1 MANKNLQIKVTLT
14 AADPINGVLT
24 LNDVKNQTVVYD
36 DTIVKTASG
45 SVATGSSVQLIAA
58 VGSSTKVVYVY
69 IKNTDITN
77 FLVLKNDAGQVWGR
91 LLPGEFSIISV
102 AQVAGFEVQADTGA
116 IVIDYALFVSP

>member
-1 MANKNLQIKVTLT
+1 MANKNLQIKLNLT

-36 DTIVKTASG
+36 DTIVKTATG
-45 SVATGSSVQLIAA
+45 SVATGSSIQLVAA

-69 IKNTDITN
+69 IKNTDIAN

-116 IVIDYALFVSP
+116 IIIEYALFRSP

>member
-116 IVIDYALFVSP
+116 IVIEYAVFVSP

>member
-1 MANKNLQIKVTLT
+1 MANKNLQINVTLT
-14 AADPINGVLT
+14 AADPINGILT

>member
-14 AADPINGVLT
+14 AADPINGILT
-24 LNDVKNQTVVYD
+24 LNDVKNQTVIYSDIDVI
-36 DTIVKTASG
+36 TKSQSIP
-45 SVATGSSVQLIAA
+45 TGSSVQLIAA

-69 IKNTDITN
+69 IKNTDIAN

>member
-1 MANKNLQIKVTLT
+1 MANKNLQIKLNLT

-24 LNDVKNQTVVYD
+24 LNDVKNQTVVYSD
-36 DTIVKTASG
+36 IDVITKSQSIP
-45 SVATGSSVQLIAA
+45 TGSSVQLIAA

-69 IKNTDITN
+69 IKNTDIAN

>member
-1 MANKNLQIKVTLT
+1 MANKNLQIKLNLT

-69 IKNTDITN
+69 IKNTDIAN

>member
-69 IKNTDITN
+69 IKNTDIAN

>member
-1 MANKNLQIKVTLT
+1 MANKNLQINVTLT
-14 AADPINGVLT
+14 AADPINGILT
-24 LNDVKNQTVVYD
+24 LNDVKNQTVVYND
-36 DTIVKTASG
+36 IDVRTKSQSIP
-45 SVATGSSVQLIAA
+45 TGSSVQLIAA

-69 IKNTDITN
+69 IKNTDIAN

-116 IVIDYALFVSP
+116 IIIEYALFRSP

>member
-24 LNDVKNQTVVYD
+24 LNDVKNQTVVYSD
-36 DTIVKTASG
+36 IDVITKSQSIP
-45 SVATGSSVQLIAA
+45 TGSSVQLIAA